1 MFALLAT
8 LPGTPTL
15 FAQETSANDETA
27 SNNEARLIREDRIWE
42 YSSCWGFWQP
52 ATFQMKF
59 DGTVEKEGK
68 TWHRLQVI
76 NSSKYDYGNGWIN
89 DVKYTEYEPADGFL
103 MREENGVVY
112 LYEPEPYRGDIPAEH
127 EVVLYNF
134 NLEKDDSMDV
144 WMNFGDYETREAT
157 EVKIITDR
165 NGMQRKQIT
174 LSPKE
179 GTFGYDNVEIVEGI
193 GVVSMGTLP
202 FIETDMLTDSYMD
215 DDHTTFPNRFHGEE
229 LLRVMD
235 LDGNVIY
242 GDSDY
247 EPHIY
252 PKIINERNVWVY
264 EKLTPDDSTIECFFK
279 FDGSVVLDGTVYHEF
294 KQIRET
300 KTGRTSDVS
309 PITTIY
315 DKSMDITRA
324 YLRERDHRVYMRGRS
339 NSKEVVLYDF
349 NRQPKEE
356 YPVYKFEYFLYDD
369 EKSNEQT
376 MQDED
381 VMAVEGY
388 DFKVQWSDRVRHQNT
403 TANDGGKIYPRP
415 YVEGVGNC
423 GYGLLYILEP
433 NQAKEYKFSRLINDE
448 GYVILSVDQLDKINP
463 VTAVESAVA
472 DRLTLNTASDMVTA
486 ASSATAVVRIKAVTA
501 DGITVAEAEGA
512 GSVSIDLRQL
522 PAGIYVI
529 HASDGSSSRMA
540 KVAVR

>member
-1 MFALLAT
+1 MFVLLAT
-8 LPGTPTL
+8 AIGTPNL

-27 SNNEARLIREDRIWE
+27 SDNEARLIREDRIWE

-59 DGTVEKEGK
+59 NGTVEKDGK

-76 NSSKYDYGNGWIN
+76 NSYKYNYGNGW
-89 DVKYTEYEPADGFL
+89 VEEVSYTEYEPSEGFL
-103 MREENGVVY
+103 LREENGVVY
-112 LYEPEPYRGDIPAEH
+112 SYEQVYTENGTFEPK

-134 NLEKDDSMDV
+134 NLEKGDSMNV
-144 WMNFGDYETREAT
+144 WTNSSDYEPREAT
-157 EVKIITDR
+157 EVETIPDR
-165 NGMQRKQIT
+165 TGVLRKHIT

-179 GTFGYDNVEIVEGI
+179 GTFGHDNVKIIEGI
-193 GVVSMGTLP
+193 GVESWGTLP
-202 FIETDMLTDSYMD
+202 IIETNILCDSFD
-215 DDHTTFPNRFHGEE
+215 DKDKTTFPNRFHGEE

-247 EPHIY
+247 EADTY
-252 PKIINERNVWVY
+252 PKLINERNVWVY
-264 EKLTPDDSTIECFFK
+264 EKLSADDSSTECFFK
-279 FDGSVVLDGTVYHEF
+279 FDGTVVLDGTVYHEF
-294 KQIRET
+294 KQVRET
-300 KTGRTSDVS
+300 KTGRTSSVS

-315 DKSMDITRA
+315 DKTMDITKA

-356 YPVYKFEYFLYDD
+356 YPVYKFDYFIYDD

-381 VMAVEGY
+381 VIAIEGY

-403 TANDGGKIYPRP
+403 KANDGGDIYPRP

-423 GYGLLYILEP
+423 GYGLLYTLMP
-433 NQAKEYKFSRLINDE
+433 KQAKEYKFSRLINDE
-448 GYVILSVDQLDKINP
+448 GFVILSVDQLDKINP
-463 VTAVESAVA
+463 VTAVESAIA
-472 DRLTLNTASDMVTA
+472 DQLTLNTASDMATA
-486 ASSATAVVRIKAVTA
+486 ASSATAAVRIKAVSA
-501 DGITVAEAEGA
+501 DGITVADSEGN
-512 GSVSIDLRQL
+512 GSVSIDLSQL

-529 HASDGSSSRMA
+529 HASDGTATRTA
-540 KVAVR
+540 KIVVR